1 MPSIFCHVPISPRKR
16 KAKELDDYGRR
27 KRMKELRT
35 TATHSSHETRI
46 EQQDSLLSQKTTE
59 SLHCDEGDHDIGEPL
74 METVA
79 VSSAEVQTELTSEF
93 LCHLQSR
100 VNNFKM
106 KSVNWR
112 SCLNQCN

>member
-1 MPSIFCHVPISPRKR
+1 
-16 KAKELDDYGRR
+16 
-27 KRMKELRT
+27 MKELRT

-46 EQQDSLLSQKTTE
+46 EQQDSLLSQETTE